1 MKITT
6 GPTFCSHRETVL
18 ISLSY
23 KHKMAFTTAV
33 TAYIFKE
40 DLARLKRD
48 ADPLK
53 ATGGSLYGQWT
64 STGNP
69 VVHVAMSKSG
79 NYMDGVQ
86 TFLFK
91 NYRLCHIGEWR
102 VANRDYRTRE
112 ELLSKYKGSRPAKRF
127 VILEVTAEAAY
138 PFLFV
143 DGKSHGE
150 GRVEALQGENPF
162 NKAEIL
168 GVPSMS
174 YSQGNLRE
182 QHRFPATGREMLRN
196 PDHVPSSQLPVSHH
210 QQYQGHIRQPR
221 VQEAQTS
228 SHQWY
233 AGERGQ
239 EKLRQ
244 VFEKMREIAYRDEVE
259 MNRDTYTHD
268 MAMSFTS
275 ESYKKWEVKFHRN
288 FPIDGASV
296 TNKSQAF
303 QQTPYPIRG
312 DASVEKVVGEI
323 KHHITKYR

>member
-1 MKITT
+1 
-6 GPTFCSHRETVL
+6 
-18 ISLSY
+18 
-23 KHKMAFTTAV
+23 MAFTAAV

-48 ADPLK
+48 ADPLR

-69 VVHVAMSKSG
+69 VVHVAMSRSG
-79 NYMDGVQ
+79 NYMDGVE

-102 VANRDYRTRE
+102 VANRDHRTRE

-143 DGKSHGE
+143 DGKSRGE

-162 NKAEIL
+162 NKAELL
-168 GVPSMS
+168 GVQSMN
-174 YSQGNLRE
+174 YPQGNLRE
-182 QHRFPATGREMLRN
+182 QHRFPATGQETRWN
-196 PDHVPSSQLPVSHH
+196 PDHVPSNQQPVSRY
-210 QQYQGHIRQPR
+210 QQYQAQTRQPR

-228 SHQWY
+228 SSQWY
-233 AGERGQ
+233 ADERGQ

-244 VFEKMREIAYRDEVE
+244 VFEKMKEIAYRGEVE
-259 MNRDTYTHD
+259 MTRDTHTHD

-275 ESYKKWEVKFHRN
+275 EGYKKWEVKFCRN
-288 FPIDGASV
+288 FPYDGASV
-296 TNKSQAF
+296 TYKSQAF
-303 QQTPYPIRG
+303 TQTPYPIHG
-312 DASVEKVVGEI
+312 DATVEKVLGEI

>member
-1 MKITT
+1 
-6 GPTFCSHRETVL
+6 
-18 ISLSY
+18 
-23 KHKMAFTTAV
+23 MAFIT
-33 TAYIFKE
+33 YIFKE

-48 ADPLK
+48 ADPLR

-69 VVHVAMSKSG
+69 VVHVAMSKNGKYS
-79 NYMDGVQ
+79 DGVE
-86 TFLFK
+86 TFFFK
-91 NYRLCHIGEWR
+91 NYRLCHIGEWCI
-102 VANRDYRTRE
+102 ANPDHRTRE
-112 ELLSKYKGSRPAKRF
+112 ALLSKYKGSRPAKRF
-127 VILEVTAEAAY
+127 VILEVTSDRAF

-143 DGKSHGE
+143 DGKSQGE

-162 NKAEIL
+162 NKAELL
-168 GVPSMS
+168 GVSSMN
-174 YSQGNLRE
+174 YPQGNLRE
-182 QHRFPATGREMLRN
+182 QHRLPATGRETRRN
-196 PDHVPSSQLPVSHH
+196 PDHFSSSQLPVSHY
-210 QQYQGHIRQPR
+210 QQYQVHTRQSR

-239 EKLRQ
+239 EILRQ
-244 VFEKMREIAYRDEVE
+244 VFEKMKEIAHRDEVE

-275 ESYKKWEVKFHRN
+275 EGYKKWEVKFHRN
-288 FPIDGASV
+288 FPVDGASV

>member
-6 GPTFCSHRETVL
+6 GPTFCWHRETVV
-18 ISLSY
+18 I
-23 KHKMAFTTAV
+23 KNKMAFTRAV
-33 TAYIFKE
+33 TTYIFKE
-40 DLARLKRD
+40 DLARLKGD
-48 ADPLK
+48 ADPLR

-79 NYMDGVQ
+79 NYKDGVE

-102 VANRDYRTRE
+102 AANRDHRPRE
-112 ELLSKYKGSRPAKRF
+112 ELLSKYKEGSRPAKRF

-143 DGKSHGE
+143 DGKSQGE

-162 NKAEIL
+162 NKAEML

-174 YSQGNLRE
+174 YSHGNLRE
-182 QHRFPATGREMLRN
+182 QHRFPATGQEMRRN
-196 PDHVPSSQLPVSHH
+196 PYHVPSNQQPVSR
-210 QQYQGHIRQPR
+210 YQVHTRQPQ
-221 VQEAQTS
+221 VQEAETS
-228 SHQWY
+228 FLQWY

-244 VFEKMREIAYRDEVE
+244 VFEKMKEIAHRGEVE
-259 MNRDTYTHD
+259 MTRDTHTHD
-268 MAMSFTS
+268 MAMSFTAS
-275 ESYKKWEVKFHRN
+275 EGYKKWEVKFHRN
-288 FPIDGASV
+288 FPFDGASV
-296 TNKSQAF
+296 SNKSQTF
-303 QQTPYPIRG
+303 QQTPYPISG
-312 DASVEKVVGEI
+312 DVGVEKVVGEI
-323 KHHITKYR
+323 KHLITKYR